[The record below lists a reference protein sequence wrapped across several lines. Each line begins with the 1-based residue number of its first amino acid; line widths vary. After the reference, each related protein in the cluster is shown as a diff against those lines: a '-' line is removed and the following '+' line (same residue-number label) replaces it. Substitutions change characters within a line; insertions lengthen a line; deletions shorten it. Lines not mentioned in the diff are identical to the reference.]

1 MTKKLLCTLTICL
14 LTGPAF
20 AAENLPPGVRG
31 GAERIAVPGDRI
43 VVHPKRDETMLLNPG
58 KGWVQYYGSD
68 KYTKDYIGIG
78 YTRWAWSVLEPK
90 EGQYNWK
97 EIDGFINQFKRYGK
111 KTAFGVMSVS
121 TGLGNYVTP
130 KWVFDAGAVSL
141 AVPDSSSPT
150 GQQIIPKTWEDP
162 VFLQKLKA
170 FVRALGQHYD
180 GNPDI
185 AFLDIRSYGNWGEGH
200 IGILKAPGI
209 ILTPPDN
216 LKTNYLLPYFEAFP
230 HTQLM
235 IVWGS
240 SLYDQV
246 YDWAV
251 AQGAGMRRDG
261 ILSVW
266 SKDGSEC
273 FRAHGRAPAVF
284 EYCDGY
290 AEMKK
295 NGWWRPEML
304 TNTYFNAGK
313 PTYMQ
318 WNPKIFEEN
327 AEFCQRLGNYVGYHF
342 VLQRAVLPKRCRR
355 SVPFQ
360 VELEWLNDGV
370 AYCYEPCHVALALL
384 NHDGQILEKQ
394 WLEES
399 QTRSWVPD
407 QPKTETSQ
415 VKFANAAAGSCQ
427 LAVGLF
433 ASQRD
438 ANPIYRLGVKG
449 RTADGWYVLQDKLE
463 FAP

>member
-1 MTKKLLCTLTICL
+1 MKQTTLFILILFL
-14 LTGPAF
+14 LTGRAF
-20 AAENLPPGVRG
+20 AANALNGTESM
-31 GAERIAVPGDRI
+31 AVPGDRI
-43 VVHPKRDETMLLNPG
+43 IVHPERDDTLLLNPG

-68 KYTKDYIGIG
+68 KYTKDYISIG

-97 EIDGFINQFKRYGK
+97 EIDGFIKQFKRYDK

-121 TGLGNYVTP
+121 TGLGQYVTP
-130 KWVFDAGAVSL
+130 RWVFDAGAVPL
-141 AVPDSSSPT
+141 AVPDDSSPT
-150 GQQIIPKTWEDP
+150 GQQIIPKTWDDP

-200 IGILKAPGI
+200 IGMLKAPGI
-209 ILTPPDN
+209 VLTPPDN
-216 LKTNYLLPYFEAFP
+216 LKTNYLLPYLEAFP

-240 SLYDQV
+240 SLYDKV

-261 ILSVW
+261 ILSQW

-273 FRAHGRAPAVF
+273 FRAHGHHPAVF

-295 NGWWRPEML
+295 NGWWKPDML
-304 TNTYFNAGK
+304 LNTYFQAGK

-327 AEFCQRLGNYVGYHF
+327 PEFCLRLGNQVGYHF
-342 VLQRAVLPKRCRR
+342 VLQQAILPRRCRA

-360 VELEWLNDGV
+360 MELQWLNDGV
-370 AYCYEPCHVALALL
+370 AYLYEPCRVAMALL
-384 NHDGQILEKQ
+384 DTNNNVIQKQ
-394 WLEES
+394 WLAGS
-399 QTRSWVPD
+399 NPKSWAPSVS
-407 QPKTETSQ
+407 KTETLQ
-415 VKFANAAAGSCQ
+415 IAWDKIPAGLCKVA
-427 LAVGLF
+427 LGLF
-433 ASQRD
+433 LTEKD
-438 ANPIYRLGVKG
+438 ADPVYRLGIQG
-449 RTADGWYVLQDKLE
+449 RTTNGWYVLHEKLE
-463 FAP
+463 CLP

>member
-1 MTKKLLCTLTICL
+1 MTGVVLLAAMVRLASAVNASTTSAETI
-14 LTGPAF
+14 T
-20 AAENLPPGVRG
+20 
-31 GAERIAVPGDRI
+31 
-43 VVHPKRDETMLLNPG
+43 VHPERDDTMLLNPG
-58 KGWVQYYGSD
+58 KGWVQYYGAD

-97 EIDGFINQFKRYGK
+97 EIDGFLAQFKRYGK

-121 TGLGNYVTP
+121 TGLGQYVTP
-130 KWVFDAGAVSL
+130 KWVFEAGAVPL
-141 AVPDSSSPT
+141 AVPDDSSPT
-150 GQQIIPKTWEDP
+150 GQQIIPKTWDDP
-162 VFLQKLKA
+162 VFLKKLKA

-200 IGILKAPGI
+200 IGMLKAPGI
-209 ILTPPDN
+209 VLTPPDN
-216 LKTNYLLPYFEAFP
+216 LKTNYLLPYVESFP

-261 ILSVW
+261 ILSIW

-273 FRAHGRAPAVF
+273 MRAHGRAPAVF

-290 AEMKK
+290 ADMKK
-295 NGWWRPEML
+295 NGWWKPDLLRD
-304 TNTYFNAGK
+304 TYFPAGK

-327 AEFCQRLGNYVGYHF
+327 PEFFRKLGNYVGYHF
-342 VLQRAVLPKRCRR
+342 VLQQAILPKTCRA

-360 VELEWLNDGV
+360 MELQWLNDGV
-370 AYCYEPCHVALALL
+370 AYLYEPCRVAVALLDAN
-384 NHDGQILEKQ
+384 NHVSQRQ
-394 WLEES
+394 WLPAS
-399 QTRSWVPD
+399 NPKGWAPGVS
-407 QPKTETSQ
+407 KTETLP
-415 VKFANAAAGSCQ
+415 VAWDKAPAGSYKAA
-427 LAVGLF
+427 LGLF
-433 ASQRD
+433 LNEKD
-438 ANPIYRLGVKG
+438 ADPVYRLGIQG
-449 RTADGWYVLQDKLE
+449 RTANGWYVLSDKIELGN
-463 FAP
+463 